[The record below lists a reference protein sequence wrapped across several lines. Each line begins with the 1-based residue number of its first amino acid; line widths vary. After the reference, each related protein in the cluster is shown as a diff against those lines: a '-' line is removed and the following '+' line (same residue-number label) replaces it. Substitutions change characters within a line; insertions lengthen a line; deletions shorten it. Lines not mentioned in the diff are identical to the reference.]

1 MDKNDVV
8 YGIAPMGLLF
18 MPEAR
23 AQELAQGTEA
33 LTTAK
38 TWGEFRRAVTKG
50 IYEFYLPHSSHY
62 RGPTNPA
69 ENDIERYYIPDD
81 TPFTP
86 NDVVLYDLLPADPEI
101 GMSEWIPDDIQKE
114 FGRTMKYYAMDMNVP
129 HGNVLELDKDR
140 MDDIVRALEA
150 KGYRCRR
157 DDALIEAATVI
168 DFDPEEYPEV
178 LYEEEED

>member
-1 MDKNDVV
+1 
-8 YGIAPMGLLF
+8 MGLLF

-23 AQELAQGTEA
+23 AQELAQGTKA

-62 RGPTNPA
+62 RGPTYPA
-69 ENDIERYYIPDD
+69 EDTINRYYLPDD

-86 NDVVLYDLLPADPEI
+86 NDVVLEDVFPAYPEI
-101 GMSEWIPDDIQKE
+101 EMSEWIPVDIQKE

-129 HGNVLELDKDR
+129 HGDVLELDEDR

-168 DFDPEEYPEV
+168 DFDPDEYPEMP
-178 LYEEEED
+178 EEDEED